1 MTNNN
6 EMKRITQITFAALL
20 TLMIA
25 SCGNSKKEGNA
36 AITEKKTQLEKLK
49 SEKDKNDQQ
58 ILKLQEELSKLDT
71 SSSNPSKIK
80 LVAFTPIVRGD
91 FNHFIELQGRV
102 DAENIFFV
110 SPNGQG
116 GLVKQV
122 FVKQGDNVRKGQLLL
137 KLDDAIL
144 RQNVQATKQQAGAV
158 NSQLTL
164 ARSVYNRQKN
174 LWDQGIGTEVQLL
187 TNKTNVTTLENQL
200 QQINEAVRLAQEQ
213 LNTSN
218 VYSNVSG
225 VADQVL
231 IRPGET
237 FTPGSNAIR
246 IVNTSVLKVTGNI
259 PENYIS
265 NVRKGTPV
273 IVQLPDANK
282 TFNTTVNFI
291 GAGIDPNNRGFVAEA
306 KLPSDPALKPNQ
318 VALMKIRDYSSANTI
333 AIPLNTLQNDEKGKF
348 VLVAS
353 EENGKLFARKRPVT
367 IGKLNGNLLEITGG
381 LKDGDKLITE
391 GYTGLYEGQQLTT
404 AAK

>member
-1 MTNNN
+1 
-6 EMKRITQITFAALL
+6 MKKITQITFAALL
-20 TLMIA
+20 TVIIA
-25 SCGNSKKEGNA
+25 SSCGDSKKEGNA
-36 AITEKKTQLEKLK
+36 AINEKRTQLEKLK
-49 SEKDKNDQQ
+49 AEKDKNDQQ
-58 ILKLQEELSKLDT
+58 ILKLQDELSKLDT

-80 LVAFTPIVRGD
+80 LVAFAPIVRQD
-91 FNHFIELQGRV
+91 FNHYIELQGRV
-102 DAENIFFV
+102 DAENVSFV

-116 GLVKQV
+116 GLVKAV
-122 FVKQGDNVRKGQLLL
+122 LVHQGDNVRQGQLLL
-137 KLDDAIL
+137 KLDDAIQ
-144 RQNVQATKQQAGAV
+144 RQQVQAAKQQAGAI

-164 ARSVYNRQKN
+164 ARSLYTRQKN
-174 LWDQGIGTEVQLL
+174 LWDQGIGTEVQVI

-200 QQINEAVRLAQEQ
+200 QQVNEQVRLAQEQ

-225 VADQVL
+225 VADYVG
-231 IRPGET
+231 IRVGET
-237 FTPGSNAIR
+237 FAPGSMAIR
-246 IVNTSVLKVTGNI
+246 IVNKSILKVTGNI

-265 NVRKGTPV
+265 NVQKGTPV

-282 TFNTTVNFI
+282 TFNTTVSFV
-291 GAGIDPNNRGFVAEA
+291 GAGIDPNSRGFVAEA

-333 AIPLNTLQNDEKGKF
+333 TIPLNTLQNDEKGKY

-353 EENGKLFARKRPVT
+353 EESGKLFARKRPVT
-367 IGKLNGNLLEITGG
+367 IGKLSGNLLEVTSG

-404 AAK
+404 ATK